1 MNIFDEKSIS
11 IKNRLLHLAKSLQAT
26 AEPAFEESKTI
37 AIWRDFLIEQQIPV
51 KWALHGRA
59 PVVDWGLFGQ
69 AAISIVITADLDA
82 VGVES
87 GSTWFCEHTCGHFA
101 QSVHALGL
109 TYLLFTYGINKDVAV
124 RIIGCPGEECRPIYD
139 LEYPLPYRTGKQR
152 LLEEGWF
159 SGANAVLA
167 THLAD
172 DLTSQTVQ
180 FVSGANGVIGIR
192 LCTPQYDP
200 SDQRPPSLRTYA
212 GILEKW
218 QEEVR
223 YITGD
228 PQLKVRARPVRTG
241 IELWTEFPQ
250 ELAAMQAR
258 AVDEILEQLK
268 AQASI
273 DVQLIS
279 SYAPLVQSKWLQDIA
294 FKVLNQEH
302 GLTHIHIVDQ
312 LSGATDL
319 GDVSKDYPVFQL
331 FVGGTS
337 GFTHDSKFQVIDDNF
352 ALLWPIQWLM
362 SMIEELAMI
371 S

>member
-1 MNIFDEKSIS
+1 LNLFDEKSLG
-11 IKNRLLHLAKSLQAT
+11 IKNRLLHLAKSLQVA

-37 AIWRDFLIEQQIPV
+37 AIWRDFLFEQQIPV
-51 KWALHGRA
+51 KWALHGHA
-59 PVVDWGLFGQ
+59 PIVDWGLFGQ

-87 GSTWFCEHTCGHFA
+87 GSTWFCEHSCGHFA

-109 TYLLFTYGINKDVAV
+109 AYLLFTYGMNKDVAV

-152 LLEEGWF
+152 LLDEGWF
-159 SGANAVLA
+159 SGANAVLS

-172 DLTSQTVQ
+172 DLASQTVQ
-180 FVSGANGVIGIR
+180 FVGGANGVMGIR
-192 LCTPQYDP
+192 LCLSQFDP
-200 SDQRPPSLRTYA
+200 TDQRPPSLRTYA

-218 QEEVR
+218 QDEIR
-223 YITGD
+223 HITGN
-228 PQLKVRARPVRTG
+228 PQLQVRARSVRTG
-241 IELWTEFPQ
+241 IELWTEFT
-250 ELAAMQAR
+250 QALTAIEVR
-258 AVDEILEQLK
+258 AVDEIFEQLK

-273 DVQLIS
+273 DMQLIS
-279 SYAPLVQSKWLQDIA
+279 SYAPLVQSEWLRDIA
-294 FKVLNQEH
+294 SKVLQQAH
-302 GLTHIHIVDQ
+302 GLVHINIVDQ

-319 GDVSKDYPVFQL
+319 GDVSQKYSVFQL

-337 GFTHDSKFQVIDDNF
+337 GFTHDSKFEVIDDNF

-362 SMIEELAMI
+362 NMIEELAII